1 MRASFKGVSRSMFG
15 TFGAQIA
22 APSSARPKFTAGVPA
37 QCPRP
42 FLAEISLVGGV
53 SGEP

>member
-1 MRASFKGVSRSMFG
+1 MRESLKGVSRSMFG

-22 APSSARPKFTAGVPA
+22 SPSSSRPNFAAGVPA
-37 QCPRP
+37 WCPRP